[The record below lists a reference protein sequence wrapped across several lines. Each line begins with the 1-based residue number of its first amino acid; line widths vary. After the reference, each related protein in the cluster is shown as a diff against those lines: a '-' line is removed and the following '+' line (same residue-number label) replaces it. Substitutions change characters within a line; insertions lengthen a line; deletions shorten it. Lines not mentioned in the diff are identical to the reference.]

1 MIINI
6 IFFNQQKLQIGEA
19 ICGLLWYDTYM
30 DTVSAPAGK
39 EGILGNSNQRRNGP
53 EHAEDLALKSAA
65 AYFKDE
71 LIGWLGIREKALRT
85 ASAEI
90 VKLETRHMYEDFLY
104 EMENGSYYHFEF
116 ESDSISIKDLKR
128 FREYEASTA
137 RIYNAPVVTYVIC
150 SSGVLNLRDSITEG
164 INTYRVKIIR
174 LKDENADSILERI
187 LRKPAENI
195 TRADMIPVLFSPLMD
210 GVSMQK
216 DRIAK
221 SIQILKKSEDVFSK
235 EDIRNMEAILYV
247 FATKFLNTEELT
259 SIKEAFSMTKLGQ
272 MIWEDA
278 VEQGREE
285 GERIGREAGERIGR
299 EAGERIGRE
308 AGERIGREAGREEA
322 ASRYSRLILLLNAKN
337 RTDLI
342 VKAASDPEYR
352 EALYKEYGI

>member
-1 MIINI
+1 MAYVNN
-6 IFFNQQKLQIGEA
+6 FFSKFTSKEA
-19 ICGLLWYDTYM
+19 ICGLLCYDTRM
-30 DTVSAPAGK
+30 DIVPAPAGK
-39 EGILGNSNQRRNGP
+39 EGILENSNKRQHGP
-53 EHAEDLALKSAA
+53 EQAEDLAMKASSV
-65 AYFKDE
+65 YFKDE
-71 LIGWLGIREKALRT
+71 LIGWLGIKEKALRA
-85 ASAEI
+85 ASSEI

-116 ESDSISIKDLKR
+116 ESDSISRKDLKR

-150 SSGVLNLRDSITEG
+150 SSRVRKLRDSITEG

-174 LKDENADSILERI
+174 LKNKNADSILEQI

-195 TRADMIPVLFSPLMD
+195 TREDIIPVLLSPLMD
-210 GVSMQK
+210 GVSKQK
-216 DRIAK
+216 ERMTR
-221 SIQILKKSEDVFSK
+221 SIQILKKAEDTFSK

-247 FATKFLNTEELT
+247 FATKFLSTEELK
-259 SIKEAFSMTKLGQ
+259 SIKEEIAMTKLGQ

-285 GERIGREAGERIGR
+285 GERIGREAG
-299 EAGERIGRE
+299 
-308 AGERIGREAGREEA
+308 REEA
-322 ASRYSRLILLLNAKN
+322 SSRYSRLILLLNEKN